1 MNRTELR
8 LEHDMPFNNL
18 SKMFPD
24 ASISRWCNLQVDILE
39 ANSQKKN
46 EIDHIGK
53 ALKKMLRSLSA
64 KLIHVSSYSE
74 KSLEAVIR
82 CRCALNNSS
91 VSIIEASNCIPV
103 MPITYKGGN
112 EFCEI
117 LAFSSKDLNRALGN
131 LSKVAKVHIE
141 SQGSILRPSAR
152 SSMTISVEDFF
163 GELTQKQ
170 LDALVQSIE
179 MGYYGYP
186 KNRTIAEMASLL
198 KVPASTFEEHLRKA
212 EIKIMRAISPYARI
226 ARSLASERTE
236 ETITKRDFA
245 KRFSSL
251 ASTK

>member
-1 MNRTELR
+1 MNRTQLR

-39 ANSQKKN
+39 VNSQRKD
-46 EIDHIGK
+46 EIEQVKGS
-53 ALKKMLRSLSA
+53 LKRMLRKLSA
-64 KLIHVSSYSE
+64 KLINISSYSE
-74 KSLEAVIR
+74 RSLEAVIK

-103 MPITYKGGN
+103 MPITYKAGH

-117 LAFSSKDLNRALGN
+117 LAFSSKDLNKALGN
-131 LSKVAKVHIE
+131 LSKFGKVEIE
-141 SQGSILRPSAR
+141 SHGSIFRPNAR
-152 SSMTISVEDFF
+152 SSMTISVADFF

-226 ARSLASERTE
+226 ARSLGTE
-236 ETITKRDFA
+236 ERSA
-245 KRFSSL
+245 KRMMKPKL
-251 ASTK
+251 GQASV

>member
-1 MNRTELR
+1 MTFLLNRTKLR
-8 LEHDMPFNNL
+8 LDHNMPFSNL

-39 ANSQKKN
+39 VTSQRKD
-46 EIDHIGK
+46 EIDQIRRS
-53 ALKKMLRSLSA
+53 LKKMLANLSA
-64 KLIHVSSYSE
+64 KLIHTSSYSE
-74 KSLEAVIR
+74 RSLEVVIK

-103 MPITYKGGN
+103 MPITYKNGY

-117 LAFSSKDLNRALGN
+117 LAFSNKDLNRALGN
-131 LSKVAKVHIE
+131 LSKVGKVEIE
-141 SQGSILRPSAR
+141 SRGSIFRPNAR

-186 KNRTIAEMASLL
+186 KSKTIAEMASLL
-198 KVPASTFEEHLRKA
+198 NVSPSTFEEHLRKA
-212 EIKIMRAISPYARI
+212 EIKIMRAVRPYARM
-226 ARSLASERTE
+226 ARSLESEQGRS
-236 ETITKRDFA
+236 KKGLVD
-245 KRFSSL
+245 S
-251 ASTK
+251 